1 MIDALLSRLDFVRPT
16 GPGRWVADCQ
26 SHQSKSKRSLSV
38 RELDDGRVLLHC
50 WGGCSV
56 QEVLGALGLE
66 FSDLYPE
73 KEVQDYGNKRERRP
87 FSASDALKCVARES
101 LYVAI
106 VAEDLSRGELL
117 TNRDRELLLIAAG
130 RINTAIEVCGCL

>member
-1 MIDALLSRLDFVRPT
+1 
-16 GPGRWVADCQ
+16 
-26 SHQSKSKRSLSV
+26 V

-66 FSDLYPE
+66 FTDLYPE
-73 KEVQDYGNKRERRP
+73 SQLPGHGNQRERRP
-87 FSASDALKCVARES
+87 FSASDALKCIARES

-106 VAEDLSRGELL
+106 VAGDLSRGEHL
-117 TNRDRELLLIAAG
+117 TERERELLLIAAG
-130 RINTAIEVCGCL
+130 RINTAIEVCGCR